1 MSTPAQPS
9 FSELARAVGGRYDPT
24 TPRGQELLKQDIL
37 REAQRA
43 EAQRAARSAVEER
56 KALQRI
62 QAASNPVQEV
72 APGVRALVKDGQ
84 VLGYSAPRQP
94 GQKAVFNDLPYGA
107 TSLDQVREI
116 ARSVPAGWR
125 TASDEALAM
134 DGQASPFQ
142 QGFLSALA
150 KAKSKAAGGAGAG
163 ASEADA
169 PAFDAG
175 PFGANLLPPTSQ
187 APAPK
192 DAVDFSTAQVPLTRA
207 LEALRNRFASAA
219 TASPQLKE
227 KMAKTAELYKQL
239 KAVQDSLRTGTTS
252 VQLIDEPMAL
262 PVTQTRPIS
271 PQGRTELQARAD
283 ALIQQIREA
292 NAATS
297 GPGVSPDA
305 LKEYEAIRR
314 TMELMGLSIAPELNT
329 PTWTF

>member
-227 KMAKTAELYKQL
+227 KMAKTAELYRQL
-239 KAVQDSLRTGTTS
+239 KTVQDSLRTGTTS

-271 PQGRTELQARAD
+271 PQDRTGLQAQAD

>member
-239 KAVQDSLRTGTTS
+239 KTVQDSLRTGTTS

-271 PQGRTELQARAD
+271 PQDRTGLQAQAD

>member
-116 ARSVPAGWR
+116 ARSIPAGWR

-239 KAVQDSLRTGTTS
+239 KTVQDSLRTGTTS
-252 VQLIDEPMAL
+252 VPLNTMGLPM
-262 PVTQTRPIS
+262 TQTRPIS
-271 PQGRTELQARAD
+271 PQGRTELQAQAD

>member
-252 VQLIDEPMAL
+252 VQTFDGPMAL